1 MYKLMEWT
9 AKISLMNIMWILLTL
24 AGFILFGFFPAT
36 VALLMVCRD
45 LTQNNNKVVWS
56 SFLTYFVENFIKA
69 NGYGYFVTTLNVCFI
84 SLAIHSLNN
93 WSMVIRVPVL
103 VIAVL
108 TFIVS
113 LYVLP
118 VFSYFKGTF
127 INHLKLSV
135 FIALGHPVV
144 SFVLFSLFVLNF
156 SVIFYSN
163 ILIVFPALFLFFMVS
178 VSAYLTMIV
187 LKPVFNKFSYSKDKS
202 IFPVKKV
209 SGSNG

>member
-1 MYKLMEWT
+1 
-9 AKISLMNIMWILLTL
+9 
-24 AGFILFGFFPAT
+24 
-36 VALLMVCRD
+36 MVCRD

-93 WSMVIRVPVL
+93 LSMVIRVPVL

-156 SVIFYSN
+156 SVIFLFQHSHRFSRF
-163 ILIVFPALFLFFMVS
+163 ILIFLWLVFQL
-178 VSAYLTMIV
+178 I
-187 LKPVFNKFSYSKDKS
+187 
-202 IFPVKKV
+202 
-209 SGSNG
+209 